1 MGQPV
6 VHWEIASRDAGALR
20 AFYQELFDWKVTVDE
35 TLNYGIVETGGV
47 GGIDGGIYT
56 APESSPTHL
65 TFYVQVDDLN
75 GSLSRAE
82 TLGAL
87 SRAETLGAKILV
99 PPTTILGVG
108 MTALFADP
116 EGNPVGLFTGQTAS

>member
-82 TLGAL
+82 TLGA
-87 SRAETLGAKILV
+87 KILV